1 MAVDLGTANT
11 LVYVRGRGIV
21 LSEPSVVAIDQ
32 RTGEVHAVGV
42 EAKRMLGRTPGTI
55 TAIRPLKDGVIADFD
70 VTEQMLRHFIQKV
83 HQNRFAHPRV
93 VVCVPSG
100 VTGVERRA
108 VEEATLS
115 AGARQAYLIEEPMAA
130 AIGAG
135 LPIGE
140 PTGNMI
146 VDIGG
151 GTTEVAVISLGGI
164 VVSQSLRVG
173 GDEMDEAIITY
184 LKREYKL
191 LVGQQTAEEIKLEVG
206 SAWGMR
212 EEVQAEVRGRDLV
225 SGLPKTVILSSE
237 EVRHALEDPVNQI
250 VDAIK
255 STLDKT
261 PPELS
266 ADIMDRGIVLAG
278 GGALLHGLDERLRH
292 ETHMPMH
299 LAESPLTC
307 VAVGSGRSLE
317 EFEVIHRQP
326 AQGPQ
331 ARVQHEQSASSPHP
345 AGRQPAAASPT
356 LSRSCPAKGQCAW
369 RRSVHRPPVP
379 ARPRN
384 PLARAPSPGDGR
396 SSPCSRSC
404 PSPWS
409 RSISASPTGASC
421 TASRAPARASCAR
434 SRSAPSA
441 SPGPSVTRPAGSA
454 ASSTRRTTT
463 RS

>member
-1 MAVDLGTANT
+1 MGLMGYFNGFGGRDMAVDLGTANT

-55 TAIRPLKDGVIADFD
+55 SAIRPLKDGVIADFD

-83 HQNRFAHPRV
+83 HQHRFAHPRV

-100 VTGVERRA
+100 VTGVEKRA
-108 VEEATLS
+108 VEEAT
-115 AGARQAYLIEEPMAA
+115 AA

-135 LPIGE
+135 LPVAE

-173 GDEMDEAIITY
+173 GDEMDEAIISHI
-184 LKREYKL
+184 KSEYKL

-206 SAWGMR
+206 SAFDLR
-212 EEVQAEVRGRDLV
+212 DEVQAEVRGRDMLT
-225 SGLPKTVILSSE
+225 GLPKTVVLSSE
-237 EVRHALEDPVNQI
+237 EVRRALDGPVGQI
-250 VDAIK
+250 IEAIK

-261 PPELS
+261 PPELA

-278 GGALLHGLDERLRH
+278 GGALLNGLDERLRH
-292 ETHMPMH
+292 ETQMPVH

-317 EFEVIHRQP
+317 EFEAIHRS
-326 AQGPQ
+326 Q
-331 ARVQHEQSASSPHP
+331 A
-345 AGRQPAAASPT
+345 
-356 LSRSCPAKGQCAW
+356 AK
-369 RRSVHRPPVP
+369 RRNNHRH
-379 ARPRN
+379 
-384 PLARAPSPGDGR
+384 
-396 SSPCSRSC
+396 
-404 PSPWS
+404 
-409 RSISASPTGASC
+409 
-421 TASRAPARASCAR
+421 
-434 SRSAPSA
+434 
-441 SPGPSVTRPAGSA
+441 
-454 ASSTRRTTT
+454 
-463 RS
+463 